1 MHVFIMC
8 DCMDIGKSTE
18 MSHLAYVTGFAKT
31 VPILAQ
37 QY

>member
-31 VPILAQ
+31 IPIGTTV
-37 QY
+37 